1 MTNAPD
7 STRKTV
13 YPPRGGGLL
22 GVPRSFLA
30 LGLLWT
36 QLVFALFLFEVPMHL
51 ADRFVAK
58 KRGDV
63 FSAVLRGISRWF
75 FRLYPFGRVR
85 RTGVSGR
92 AFAKPCVI
100 VANHQSK
107 LDVLL
112 LLTLPANAR
121 WLMPRWVSK
130 LPLMGELFKL
140 GKHVESTDRTLTGA
154 STDTGLSEARAHLND
169 GRCVLALPEGHR
181 SRDGRIGKFRNAAF
195 TLALEAK
202 VPIVPVVL
210 EGTGAAFQK
219 DDLGMRSPRLS
230 LRVLEAIDST
240 KYKGDLERLKADTR
254 KAMTDA
260 LAELRQKGGFA
271 LPNGVLTRAA
281 LSVVV
286 FAIVALISA
295 AIYVQA
301 ACIAVPPK
309 YTGSRALTELKQ
321 ATFEDAKTLDHENY
335 WTRSRGG
342 ITEIALSGN
351 SWERGYASARFTP
364 DQLKAQEE
372 HLLKTIDEFLPW
384 PKGPVRWVLKQG
396 IGINNRDLPKY
407 VTEEEQLEIL
417 GLVEGSTDYHPDDV
431 PLYHRVL
438 NYHAA
443 HDISHML
450 IDNPLIV
457 KKSLIGCTGFALW
470 GKATQDGNLL
480 LGRNFDWEAGDIFD
494 TRKII
499 FYVWPEK
506 GHAYVHVA
514 WAGMI
519 GAVTGMNAKGL
530 AVSINAARTS
540 DTGLGRIGT
549 PASILVKRVLNEAEN
564 IEQAVKILREAQVF
578 VSDSYLIASAAD
590 GYAVVVEKSPE
601 HFGVRKAEK
610 EGQILQANHF
620 MAPEFAADE
629 ANQEHKEQATTLYR
643 YERLKELVEAG
654 YGKHTPQNCVA
665 MLRDK
670 KGKGG
675 KELGMGNR
683 NAIDAFICTHSVVMD
698 VTAGVLW
705 VSSGPATVGSY
716 VRVDVHRAL
725 EARPQGALRH
735 QYNQEDDLPRD
746 IEYLMRYADFLEFKK
761 QIKLAKEAIDSND
774 KEKADAPIRS
784 LNNLNAQAWE
794 TAYFQGRLAWL
805 KEKYKEAK
813 EKFEQALGRDPPYE
827 EIREEIRRWLQK
839 SSDK

>member
-1 MTNAPD
+1 MTESA
-7 STRKTV
+7 STKSKN

-22 GVPRSFLA
+22 GVPRSFLTIA
-30 LGLLWT
+30 LVWT

-51 ADRFVAK
+51 ADRFLAK

-85 RTGVSGR
+85 RISVSSR

-121 WLMPRWVSK
+121 WLTPRWVSK

-140 GKHVESTDRTLTGA
+140 GKHVESTDRTTLGP
-154 STDTGLSEARAHLND
+154 STDTGLSEARAHLDD
-169 GRCVLALPEGHR
+169 GRCVLVLPEGHR

-195 TLALEAK
+195 SLAIDAK
-202 VPIVPVVL
+202 VPIVPVIL

-219 DDLGMRSPRLS
+219 DDLGMRSPRLT
-230 LRVLEAIDST
+230 LRVLEPIDST
-240 KYKGDLERLKADTR
+240 KYEGDLERLKADTR
-254 KAMTDA
+254 KAM
-260 LAELRQKGGFA
+260 LAGLSELREKRGFGI
-271 LPNGVLTRAA
+271 PNGVVTRAA
-281 LSVVV
+281 FSLVV

-301 ACIAVPPK
+301 ACIAKPPN

-321 ATFEDAKTLDHENY
+321 GTFENAKTLDHENY
-335 WTRSRGG
+335 WTRTRGG
-342 ITEIALSGN
+342 VTEIALAGN
-351 SWERGYASARFTP
+351 AWERGYASARFTP
-364 DQLKAQEE
+364 DQLKAQED
-372 HLLKTIDEFLPW
+372 HLLKSIDEFLPW

-396 IGINNRDLPKY
+396 IAINNRNLPDY
-407 VTEEEQLEIL
+407 VSEDEKLEIL

-457 KKSLIGCTGFALW
+457 KKSLIGCTGFAVW
-470 GKATQDGNLL
+470 GKATTDGSLL
-480 LGRNFDWEAGDIFD
+480 LARNFDWEAGELFD
-494 TRKII
+494 SRKII

-519 GAVTGMNAKGL
+519 GAVSGMNAKGL

-540 DTGLGRIGT
+540 DTGPGRIGT
-549 PASILVKRVLNEAEN
+549 PASLLVKRVLNEAEN
-564 IEQAVKILREAQVF
+564 IEQAVKILREAHVF
-578 VSDSYLIASAAD
+578 VSDSYLIASASD

-601 HFGVRKAEK
+601 NFAVRKAAKDGE
-610 EGQILQANHF
+610 ILQANHF
-620 MAPEFAADE
+620 MAPEFAEDE
-629 ANQEHKEQATTLYR
+629 ANQEHKETATSLYR
-643 YERLKELVEAG
+643 YERLKELVDAG
-654 YGKHTPQNCVA
+654 FGKHTPNNCVA
-665 MLRDK
+665 ILRDK

-675 KELGMGNR
+675 KDLGMGNR

-698 VTAGVLW
+698 VTAGTMW
-705 VSSGPATVGSY
+705 VSSGPNTVGSY
-716 VRVDVHRAL
+716 LRVDVRRTL
-725 EARPQGALRH
+725 EAKPQGALRH
-735 QYNQEDDLPRD
+735 QYNEEDDLPRD
-746 IEYLMRYADFLEFKK
+746 IEYFLRIADFVEFKK
-761 QIKLAKEAIDSND
+761 QLKLAKEAIDNSD
-774 KEKADAPIRS
+774 KEKALGPIKS
-784 LNNLNAQAWE
+784 LFNLNPRAWE
-794 TAYFQGRLAWL
+794 TAYFQGRMAWL
-805 KEKYKEAK
+805 NEKYKDAK
-813 EKFEQALGRDPPYE
+813 ENFELALTRDPPYE

-839 SSDK
+839 ASDK